1 MHISRHYRD
10 DHIKVE
16 NIETAISIYEDQV
29 RGWFFDHATNLE
41 RVTDH
46 AGLVTLLIVLS
57 YIEGHANFYRGED
70 SKNNSKKFFREA
82 FIAVFGL
89 SDNPNRDGAV
99 DELYDQMRCGLFH
112 TGMTREHVRISN
124 GYPLPVSVIMNSTN
138 KDWLVIEVNPRRM
151 LEAAENHLS
160 HYLMRLRDDK
170 NTTLRDNFMKAWR
183 MRGN

>member
-10 DHIKVE
+10 DHIKAE
-16 NIETAISIYEDQV
+16 NVETAITIYEDQV

-57 YIEGHANFYRGED
+57 YVEGHAIFYKGEHSRNK
-70 SKNNSKKFFREA
+70 SKEFFREA
-82 FIAVFGL
+82 FIAIFGL
-89 SDNPNRDGAV
+89 SDNAMRNDAV

-112 TGMTREHVRISN
+112 TGMTREKVRISN
-124 GYPLPVSVIMNSTN
+124 GYPLPVRVEMNSTN
-138 KDWLVIEVNPRRM
+138 KDWVVIEINPRRM

-170 NTTLRDNFMKAWR
+170 ETILRDNFMKAWR
-183 MRGN
+183 MREN